1 MTGDATG
8 AFVGAGSVDEL
19 VRSFIHTGQLAYVA
33 LRSDGV
39 VVFAGESTRAVTGWA
54 PGDLVGSNALDWLH
68 PDDAERALL
77 QLSELTLVGST
88 PGSSLFRIRHIDGS
102 FIPLEVL
109 ASLVSDGAESLIGLW
124 LRNAQH
130 QLFLEDLLH
139 KMVTGASRSESLLL
153 VCDGIDWQQFGSS
166 VAIAWSDDGGIRQ
179 VGTGLPDSLGGAD
192 ADIATPWDLTRRDGL
207 ARQGT
212 VADLDEG
219 RQAEATRLGIGAYWV
234 EPVVWTPNRPPAT
247 ITIWT
252 AEGPRAPGIHA
263 YGMGLVRNLVELV
276 LRWTEQAARLDQAAR
291 SDSLTGLV
299 NHRAFYTAL
308 DESDVGGA
316 VLYCDL
322 DHFKPVNDDLGHSAG
337 DALLRVAARRIEG
350 CVRGDDV
357 VGRLGGDE
365 FAILCSGVG
374 ETEALEIA
382 RRILEA
388 LKEPFRLDG
397 APKEVRIDASIG
409 VAVSTT
415 PMTEELLRAADRALS
430 AAKSA
435 GRGRVVLGGVT

>member
-1 MTGDATG
+1 VNTEDAG
-8 AFVGAGSVDEL
+8 AFIGAGSVDEL
-19 VRSFIHTGQLAYVA
+19 TRSFIHTGQLAYVA
-33 LRSDGV
+33 LRPDGFI
-39 VVFAGESTRAVTGWA
+39 VFAGDSTRAVTSWA

-88 PGSSLFRIRHIDGS
+88 PGASLFRIRHIDGS
-102 FIPLEVL
+102 WVALEVF
-109 ASLVSDGAESLIGLW
+109 ASLVTDGAESLIGLW
-124 LRNAQH
+124 LRNAHH

-139 KMVTGASRSESLLL
+139 KMVTGASRFESLLL

-166 VAIAWSDDGGIRQ
+166 VAISWSDDGGIRQ
-179 VGTGLPDSLGGAD
+179 VGQGLPDSLGGGD
-192 ADIATPWDLTRRDGL
+192 ADVATPWDLTRRDGL

-219 RQAEATRLGIGAYWV
+219 RQAEAARLGIGAYWV
-234 EPVVWTPNRPPAT
+234 EPVVWTQNRPPAT

-308 DESDVGGA
+308 GESQVGGA

-365 FAILCSGVG
+365 FAVLCSGVG

-397 APKEVRIDASIG
+397 APNEVRIDASIG

-415 PMTEELLRAADRALS
+415 AMTEELLRAADRALS

-435 GRGRVVLGGVT
+435 GRGRVVLGGVL